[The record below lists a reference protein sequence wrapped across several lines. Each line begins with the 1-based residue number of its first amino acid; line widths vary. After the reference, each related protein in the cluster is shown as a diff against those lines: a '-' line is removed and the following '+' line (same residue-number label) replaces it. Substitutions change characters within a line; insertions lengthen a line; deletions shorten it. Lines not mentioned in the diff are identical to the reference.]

1 MRYFKY
7 TSLFYEKFM
16 DGLGF
21 CLSAQ
26 GDLLSQ
32 WRGYA
37 ADGSGVSIG
46 FSADYL
52 QKLAEIN
59 PDHKG
64 VNFSLQEIEYE
75 PGVHNAL
82 VEPLYNKIKQL
93 IDKRMPGVPFNKAYT
108 NSRPKGYIQQKDH
121 DQIMIAKFRLD
132 VPEFQEILFRLK
144 SPAFREEQEWRLLLF
159 THNKTQSFLYRAKQ
173 NCIIPYLKIAL
184 MGLTCSPIVEVIL
197 GPKHITP
204 LEVIQKFLEQN
215 DYSAKVTPSA
225 ASYR

>member
-1 MRYFKY
+1 
-7 TSLFYEKFM
+7 
-16 DGLGF
+16 
-21 CLSAQ
+21 
-26 GDLLSQ
+26 
-32 WRGYA
+32 
-37 ADGSGVSIG
+37 
-46 FSADYL
+46 
-52 QKLAEIN
+52 
-59 PDHKG
+59 
-64 VNFSLQEIEYE
+64 
-75 PGVHNAL
+75 
-82 VEPLYNKIKQL
+82 
-93 IDKRMPGVPFNKAYT
+93 
-108 NSRPKGYIQQKDH
+108 
-121 DQIMIAKFRLD
+121 MIAKFRLD

-225 ASYR
+225 ASYRWVIGKKDEVSPALSKEVLRQAEYSLATNGLAKPPQLCCDRSTPYQLDSTNSSIPLIPALNHLSSFDVRALISL